1 MTWLDDYE
9 IDAAAIVTKL
19 LQTICIVVV
28 PPIMLGIINKTKA
41 AFAGRVG
48 PPVLQPYYDIAKL
61 LRKDSVFSRTTTW
74 VFRAGP
80 VIALITA
87 LLAAALVPIGHTD
100 AIVAFDGDFLVLAYL
115 LGLSRFFTM
124 TAALDTGSAFEGMGA
139 AREATFACLAEPA
152 FIIGLLGLARATG
165 SISLSGFFG
174 PEVAN
179 VWFKF
184 GPTFVL
190 VAAGLFVVMLAENC
204 RIPVDDP
211 NTHLELTMIHE
222 VMVLDHGGPALGFIL
237 YGAAIKLFVFAAML
251 TRLVLP
257 VGDPEWAIWPALAGG
272 VVIISIA
279 IGVVESAMA
288 RLRLTHVPAFL
299 LAACM
304 LCALGVVLLVR

>member
-1 MTWLDDYE
+1 VELDWGLALRHVGQ
-9 IDAAAIVTKL
+9 AAVIL
-19 LQTICIVVV
+19 IV
-28 PPIMLGIINKTKA
+28 PPIMLGLITKTKA
-41 AFAGRVG
+41 VFAGRVG
-48 PPVLQPYYDIAKL
+48 PPVLQPYYDLAKL
-61 LRKDSVFSRTTTW
+61 LRKASVFSRTTTW

-80 VIALITA
+80 VVGLVTA
-87 LLAAALVPIGHTD
+87 LLAATLIPIGD
-100 AIVAFDGDFLVLAYL
+100 APAMIAFDGDFLLLAYL

-124 TAALDTGSAFEGMGA
+124 AAALDTGSAFEGMGA

-152 FIIGLLGLARATG
+152 FILGLLGVARATG
-165 SISLSGFFG
+165 SISLSGLFG
-174 PEVAN
+174 PQVAQ
-179 VWFKF
+179 VWSTA

-237 YGAAIKLFVFAAML
+237 YGAAIKLFVFTAML
-251 TRLVLP
+251 VRLVIP
-257 VGDPEWAIWPALAGG
+257 VAEPGWLVWVALGGG
-272 VVIISIA
+272 VVLVSIA
-279 IGVVESAMA
+279 IGVVESGMA

>member
-1 MTWLDDYE
+1 MELDWSL
-9 IDAAAIVTKL
+9 AIRHVAQAVVIL
-19 LQTICIVVV
+19 VV
-28 PPIMLGIINKTKA
+28 PPLMLGLITKTKA
-41 AFAGRVG
+41 VFAGRVG

-61 LRKDSVFSRTTTW
+61 LRKSSVFSRTTTW

-80 VIALITA
+80 VIGLVTA
-87 LLAAALVPIGHTD
+87 LLAASLVPIGD
-100 AIVAFDGDFLVLAYL
+100 APAMIAFDGDFLLLAYL
-115 LGLSRFFTM
+115 FGLSRFFTM
-124 TAALDTGSAFEGMGA
+124 AAALDTGSAFEGMGA

-152 FIIGLLGLARATG
+152 FILGLLGVARATG
-165 SISLSGFFG
+165 SISLSGLFG
-174 PEVAN
+174 PRVAEVWAAA
-179 VWFKF
+179 

-190 VAAGLFVVMLAENC
+190 VAAGLFIVMLAENC

-211 NTHLELTMIHE
+211 STHLELTMIHE

-251 TRLVLP
+251 VRLVIP
-257 VGDPEWAIWPALAGG
+257 VAEPGWLVWIALGGG
-272 VVIISIA
+272 VVLISIA
-279 IGVVESAMA
+279 IGVVESGMA